1 MNQKPYFID
10 EIKERIAP
18 VAERYGVEKIYLFGS
33 YARGEAKPGS
43 DIDLCIEK
51 GRLRTLFE
59 LSGFCADIEDA
70 LKKQVDVVTT
80 AGIDDEFRS
89 NIEKESEV
97 IYG

>member
-1 MNQKPYFID
+1 MNDTLYTIT
-10 EIKERIAP
+10 EIKERITPIAQQ
-18 VAERYGVEKIYLFGS
+18 YGLDKVYLFGS
-33 YARGEAKPGS
+33 YARGEAKPDS

-51 GRLRTLFE
+51 GRLRTFFE
-59 LSGFCADIEDA
+59 FSGFCVDIEDA

-89 NIEKESEV
+89 NIEKEYEV